1 MTPEWLMR
9 VLRRVGIGRPSL
21 AEGQVW
27 RYATREGEEDSRV
40 HILRIESYPHA
51 GEIVHI
57 AVTGLREPV
66 KAISHVPITRESLER
81 SGLTFE
87 SRSGSAPDFEE
98 GYRTW
103 REEFDAGRAGVFT
116 TTVAEIVGFI
126 EQTVVHGRPMG

>member
-1 MTPEWLMR
+1 MTPEWLLR

-27 RYATREGEEDSRV
+27 RYATRDGEEDSRV

-51 GEIVHI
+51 GEILHI

-66 KAISHVPITRESLER
+66 KTISHLPIARESLER

-87 SRSGSAPDFEE
+87 SRSGSPPDWKE
-98 GYRTW
+98 GYGIW

-116 TTVAEIVGFI
+116 GTVAEIVGWM
-126 EQTVVHGRPMG
+126 EEAVVKGTPV